1 MMFQYSYKLCNQSE
15 CIYFLNIYYFMTKIL
30 KVLLLSFKKVYNTY
44 WEDGLLRKLL
54 TAQA

>member
-1 MMFQYSYKLCNQSE
+1 MA
-15 CIYFLNIYYFMTKIL
+15 KIL
-30 KVLLLSFKKVYNTY
+30 KVLLLSFKKVYNAF